1 MSENP
6 GKLCGSFSSFTSMAM
21 IRLHSS
27 EGRGRYWR
35 IEPCF
40 ALWRK
45 VSTVLVSSGPFISG
59 GEGRG
64 LGSGGKSW
72 ISAVGL

>member
-1 MSENP
+1 M
-6 GKLCGSFSSFTSMAM
+6 F
-21 IRLHSS
+21 
-27 EGRGRYWR
+27 
-35 IEPCF
+35 CF
-40 ALWRK
+40 VEK
-45 VSTVLVSSGPFISG
+45 GGPFISG